1 MKKDKS
7 SFYKLIQTRF
17 EDINTF
23 FEKSLGHE
31 NIILTPLIDERETIL
46 ESESFW
52 CKDTPL
58 IIPFDL
64 VRNEF
69 KHLCEEEKIGNSIF
83 LQQPF
88 KLLFDSHQQLVIRH
102 NSFYHATRLGTVIL
116 VKKPYIG
123 VLFDNNPLLGFI
135 CFDMFRKISD
145 DKSSNSVFDSSC
157 TYEKMYLDFQ
167 KYKIRKFTLNSRA
180 QVVNSMYDSNIR
192 KLRDLRVS
200 ISLY

>member
-7 SFYKLIQTRF
+7 PFYKLIQTRF
-17 EDINTF
+17 EDLNTF
-23 FEKSLGHE
+23 FEKSLGNE

-46 ESESFW
+46 KSEAFW

-69 KHLCEEEKIGNSIF
+69 KHLCEKGEIGNSII
-83 LQQPF
+83 LRHPF

-102 NSFYHATRLGTVIL
+102 NSFYHATRLGTTIL

-145 DKSSNSVFDSSC
+145 DKSLNYVFDSSC

-167 KYKIRKFTLNSRA
+167 KYKINKFTLICGA
-180 QVVNSMYDSNIR
+180 QVVNSVYDSNIK